1 VTNPDSP
8 RDKVE
13 AFNAGLQFDLQLHV
27 LNRLPMM
34 LSLGYARGFEG
45 DGKGEDEFMLSLKV
59 L

>member
-1 VTNPDSP
+1 
-8 RDKVE
+8 VE
-13 AFNAGLQFDLQLHV
+13 AFNAGVQFDLQLHV

-45 DGKGEDEFMLSLKV
+45 DGKGEDEIMLSLKV